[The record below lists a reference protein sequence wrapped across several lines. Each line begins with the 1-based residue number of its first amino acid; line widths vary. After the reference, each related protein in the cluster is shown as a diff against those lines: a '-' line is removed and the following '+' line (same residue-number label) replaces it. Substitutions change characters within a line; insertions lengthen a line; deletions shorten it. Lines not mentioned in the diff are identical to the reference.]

1 MIVKTK
7 GLAMLFLTGYVQ
19 VVLVT
24 VNMWQIANNKY
35 LTALPVAFA
44 ISFLWTLNVKQ
55 VAFGKLLER
64 MVYSGGA
71 MVGCLSGIV
80 LSNLVYI

>member
-1 MIVKTK
+1 MIVKMK
-7 GLAMLFLTGYVQ
+7 GLGALFLTGYVQ

-24 VNMWQIANNKY
+24 VNMWQIANNKH

-64 MVYSGGA
+64 LIYSGGA
-71 MVGCLSGIV
+71 MAGCLSGMI
-80 LSNLVYI
+80 LSRLVYV

>member
-1 MIVKTK
+1 MIVKMK
-7 GLAMLFLTGYVQ
+7 GLGALFLTGYVQ

-44 ISFLWTLNVKQ
+44 ISFLWTLNVKRI
-55 VAFGKLLER
+55 AFGNIRDRLI
-64 MVYSGGA
+64 YSGGA
-71 MVGCLSGIV
+71 MTGCMSGMILSH
-80 LSNLVYI
+80 LVYV

>member
-1 MIVKTK
+1 MIMELK
-7 GLAMLFLTGYVQ
+7 GLGALFLTGYVQ

-55 VAFGKLLER
+55 VAFGNVPER
-64 MVYSGGA
+64 VVYSGGA
-71 MVGCLSGIV
+71 MIGCLSGIV
-80 LSNLVYI
+80 LSNLIYI